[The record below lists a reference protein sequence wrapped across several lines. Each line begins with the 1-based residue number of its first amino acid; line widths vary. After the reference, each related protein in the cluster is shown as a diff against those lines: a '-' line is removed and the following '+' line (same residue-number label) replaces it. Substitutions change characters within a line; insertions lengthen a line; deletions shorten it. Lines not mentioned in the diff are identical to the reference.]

1 MPTVKKPASGQPPSE
16 SPLFVV
22 PRLWLAGLA
31 VLIVAPWLVA
41 AAIYWRPAPEAGAP
55 APAAAVAGAPAGEA
69 RVGPWGRLDVTTVV
83 ISPPMELIGND
94 WGREAN
100 AGDHWF
106 FPNTTQDAV
115 AALLSGAGLDA
126 ARVSALMATA
136 RTYPV
141 SGGTVLAPSLD
152 VLRSLSPE
160 VRSQLYV
167 QLARTALNGDQVN
180 AFRYRG
186 DSAEDWLGPSLISPA
201 TRRFIEPL
209 IYRYGRH
216 LYFADASL
224 VRAQI
229 TDPEELRRLA
239 KALLRQ
245 QTVRV
250 RLQVGTPAEVAGIAE
265 YWGRGGR
272 RTDIRPLLESIVGA
286 GADASLDIVHLLPA
300 FARERLYRFPQ
311 LTAQDLNRP
320 ALANCLW
327 TALNFFNNPPDNRY
341 LDLQAAV
348 DKLQKDYYLV
358 DNTYELG
365 DIVALLDEQGIIFHA
380 VVYLADNLV
389 FTKNGTSPMAPWVI
403 LPLDTVVDY
412 YRLRSAAPKLLY
424 HRRKDF

>member
-1 MPTVKKPASGQPPSE
+1 MSTPRKPATPAQPPE
-16 SPLFVV
+16 SPAFAV
-22 PRLWLAGLA
+22 PRAWLIALT
-31 VLIVAPWLVA
+31 VLIVVPWLVA
-41 AAIYWRPAPEAGAP
+41 GAVYWWPSPEKTTAKAEATAEQQAEAVNAG
-55 APAAAVAGAPAGEA
+55 
-69 RVGPWGRLDVTTVV
+69 RWGKLDVTTVV
-83 ISPPMELIGND
+83 ISPPVELIGND
-94 WGREAN
+94 WGRSAD

-115 AALLSGAGLDA
+115 AALLSGTGLDQ
-126 ARVSALMATA
+126 ARLSALMSTA

-141 SGGTVLAPSLD
+141 SGGTVLNPSLD
-152 VLRSLSPE
+152 LLRSLSPD
-160 VRSQLYV
+160 VRAQLFV
-167 QLARTALNGDQVN
+167 ALARTALNGDQVN

-186 DSAEDWLGPSLISPA
+186 DSVEDWLGPTLISPA

-209 IYRYGRH
+209 IYRYGQH
-216 LYFADASL
+216 LYFADTSL

-245 QTVRV
+245 QTARV
-250 RLQVGTPAEVAGIAE
+250 RLQVSTPAEVSGLAE

-286 GADASLDIVHLLPA
+286 SADRSLDIVHLLPA
-300 FARERLYRFPQ
+300 FAREHLYRYPQ
-311 LTAQDLNRP
+311 LTAQDLNRT

-341 LDLQAAV
+341 LELQAAV
-348 DKLQKDYYLV
+348 DKLQRDYYLV

-365 DIVALLDEQGIIFHA
+365 DIVALLDEQGNIFHA
-380 VVYLADNLV
+380 VVYLAGNLV

-412 YRLRSAAPKLLY
+412 YKLRSASPKLLY